1 MAVQTKV
8 DLNTAGR
15 EDLQKIEGIGRQ
27 LADQI
32 IRYREENGRF
42 ESVDELLDVPG
53 IDPERFKR
61 FKSQV
66 TVGNERSGW

>member
-8 DLNTAGR
+8 DLNTASR

-32 IRYREENGRF
+32 IRYRNENGRF

-53 IDPERFKR
+53 IDPERFKQ

>member
-1 MAVQTKV
+1 MAVQTRV
-8 DLNTAGR
+8 DINTATR
-15 EDLQKIEGIGRQ
+15 EDLQKIEGIGKQ

-53 IDPERFKR
+53 IDPERFER
-61 FKSQV
+61 FKDQV